1 MSIDL
6 DVYCSTCFAL
16 PGELCRSKF
25 LVYGGDEVMPIICPT
40 HNTRLIAAQRKMLRH
55 SLARQ
60 LLTIALSSL
69 RGK

>member
-1 MSIDL
+1 MSSDM

-25 LVYGGDEVMPIICPT
+25 LVYGTDEVMPVVCPT
-40 HNTRLIAAQRKMLRH
+40 HKTRLIAAQRKVLRQ

-60 LLTIALSSL
+60 LLNVALISL